1 MSSISVQEPVDAGL
15 GEAPLAGR
23 VALVTGSSRGIGE
36 AVARTFAAA
45 GASVIVNS
53 RGSGSGSGAG
63 EALAAE
69 LGDARFV
76 QADVAEQSGA
86 EQLVET
92 ASREW
97 GRLDYVINCAGVT
110 RLVPLADLDAVTEA
124 DWQAALGVNVL
135 GIWHVCRAAAPLLRS
150 SGGGAIVNVTS
161 AAGIRPSGSS
171 IPYAVSKAA
180 ANHLTRLLAKTLAP
194 EIRVS
199 AVAPGF
205 IDTPLTASMPGEFR
219 EGYIKTA
226 PLGHTGRPQDIAEAC
241 LFLARSSY
249 ATGDVVLIDGGL
261 ALT

>member
-15 GEAPLAGR
+15 GETPLTGR

-36 AVARTFAAA
+36 AVARAFAAA
-45 GASVIVNS
+45 GASLIVNS
-53 RGSGSGSGAG
+53 RGAGTG

-69 LGDARFV
+69 LADARFV

>member
-15 GEAPLAGR
+15 GETPLAGH

-36 AVARTFAAA
+36 AVARAFAAA

-53 RGSGSGSGAG
+53 RGAGAG

-69 LGDARFV
+69 LRDARFV

>member
-1 MSSISVQEPVDAGL
+1 MSPISAQEPVQAGL
-15 GEAPLAGR
+15 GEAALTGR
-23 VALVTGSSRGIGE
+23 VTLVTGSSRGIGE
-36 AVARTFAAA
+36 AVARAFAAA

-53 RGSGSGSGAG
+53 RGAGAG

-69 LGDARFV
+69 LADARFV

>member
-1 MSSISVQEPVDAGL
+1 MSPISAQEPVQAVL
-15 GEAPLAGR
+15 EEPALTGR

-36 AVARTFAAA
+36 AVARAFAAA
-45 GASVIVNS
+45 GASVVVNS
-53 RGSGSGSGAG
+53 RGAGAG

-69 LGDARFV
+69 LANARFV

-124 DWQAALGVNVL
+124 DWEAALGVNVL

-180 ANHLTRLLAKTLAP
+180 ANHLTRLLARTLAP

>member
-15 GEAPLAGR
+15 RETPLTGR

-36 AVARTFAAA
+36 AVARAFASA
-45 GASVIVNS
+45 GASLIVNS
-53 RGSGSGSGAG
+53 RGSGAG
-63 EALAAE
+63 EALATE

-92 ASREW
+92 ASHEW

-110 RLVPLADLDAVTEA
+110 RLVPLDDLDAVTEA
-124 DWQAALGVNVL
+124 DWQAALSVNVL

>member
-15 GEAPLAGR
+15 GEAPLTGR

-36 AVARTFAAA
+36 AVARAFAAA
-45 GASVIVNS
+45 GASLIVNS
-53 RGSGSGSGAG
+53 RGAGTG

-69 LGDARFV
+69 LADARFV

>member
-15 GEAPLAGR
+15 GEAALTGR

-36 AVARTFAAA
+36 AVARAFAAA
-45 GASVIVNS
+45 GASLIVNS
-53 RGSGSGSGAG
+53 RGAGTG

-226 PLGHTGRPQDIAEAC
+226 PLGHAGRPQDIAEAC

>member
-15 GEAPLAGR
+15 GDAALTGR

-45 GASVIVNS
+45 GASLIVNS
-53 RGSGSGSGAG
+53 RGAGTG

>member
-1 MSSISVQEPVDAGL
+1 M
-15 GEAPLAGR
+15 
-23 VALVTGSSRGIGE
+23 TGSSRGIGE
-36 AVARTFAAA
+36 AVARAFAAA

-53 RGSGSGSGAG
+53 RGAGAG
-63 EALAAE
+63 ESLAAE
-69 LGDARFV
+69 LRDARFV
-76 QADVAEQSGA
+76 QADVAEQAGA

-110 RLVPLADLDAVTEA
+110 RLVPLADLDAVTQD

-135 GIWHVCRAAAPLLRS
+135 GIWHVCRAAAPLLRG

-180 ANHLTRLLAKTLAP
+180 ANHLTRLLARTLAP

>member
-15 GEAPLAGR
+15 GEAPLTGR

-36 AVARTFAAA
+36 AVARAFAAA
-45 GASVIVNS
+45 GASLIVNS
-53 RGSGSGSGAG
+53 RGAGAG
-63 EALAAE
+63 EALAVE

>member
-15 GEAPLAGR
+15 GDAALTGR

-45 GASVIVNS
+45 GASLIVNS
-53 RGSGSGSGAG
+53 RGAGTG

-110 RLVPLADLDAVTEA
+110 RLVPLADLEAVTEA

>member
-1 MSSISVQEPVDAGL
+1 MSSISAQKSVRAGL
-15 GEAPLAGR
+15 ADGELTGR

-45 GASVIVNS
+45 GCAVIVNS
-53 RGSGSGSGAG
+53 RGAGAG
-63 EALAAE
+63 AGLAAE
-69 LGDARFV
+69 LPDGRFV

-86 EQLVET
+86 ERLV
-92 ASREW
+92 ASAQEGW

-110 RLVPLADLDAVTEA
+110 RLVPLADLDAVTNA
-124 DWQAALGVNVL
+124 DWEAALGVNVL
-135 GIWHVCRAAAPLLRS
+135 GIWNVCRAAVPLLRK

-194 EIRVS
+194 EIRVN

-205 IDTPLTASMPGEFR
+205 IDTPLTASMPSEFR
-219 EGYIKTA
+219 EGYIANA
-226 PLGHTGRPQDIAEAC
+226 PLGRTGRPEDIAEAC
-241 LFLARSSY
+241 LFLACSGY